1 MDDTNEN
8 MKVGMSA
15 RINIITN
22 EKSDIYTVASNS
34 IVESGDTKS
43 IYVAEKSSEKPNEY
57 IIKELPVDTGLESD
71 FSVEIS
77 GEGISDG
84 IIIIDDPSTHKV
96 GEKIRIS
103 GR

>member
-43 IYVAEKSSEKPNEY
+43 IYVAEKKQ
-57 IIKELPVDTGLESD
+57 
-71 FSVEIS
+71 
-77 GEGISDG
+77 
-84 IIIIDDPSTHKV
+84 
-96 GEKIRIS
+96 
-103 GR
+103 

>member
-1 MDDTNEN
+1 MLQKKAVKNQ
-8 MKVGMSA
+8 
-15 RINIITN
+15 
-22 EKSDIYTVASNS
+22 
-34 IVESGDTKS
+34 
-43 IYVAEKSSEKPNEY
+43 NEY